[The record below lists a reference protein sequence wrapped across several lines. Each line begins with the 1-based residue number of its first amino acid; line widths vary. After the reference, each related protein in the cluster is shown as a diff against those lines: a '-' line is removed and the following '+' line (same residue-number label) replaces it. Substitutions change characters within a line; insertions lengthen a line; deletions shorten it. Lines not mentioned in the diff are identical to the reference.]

1 MSAVNEYAG
10 ETNKLRTINCTQLRN
25 KVCPPQPSLFT
36 PFCST
41 KLVDSLS
48 LCLSLFQSFSIFMR
62 LFIDLF
68 IAVADGAHN
77 CLTST
82 CASCDLRSVSML
94 CRVVS
99 RCSSVA
105 VQQAA
110 RLKGQR
116 DGGRVE
122 RRGSTYQAFINNK
135 RI

>member
-1 MSAVNEYAG
+1 
-10 ETNKLRTINCTQLRN
+10 
-25 KVCPPQPSLFT
+25 
-36 PFCST
+36 
-41 KLVDSLS
+41 
-48 LCLSLFQSFSIFMR
+48 MR

-94 CRVVS
+94 CRVLS

-105 VQQAA
+105 VQQADREKGAA
-110 RLKGQR
+110 RSE
-116 DGGRVE
+116 RVE

>member
-1 MSAVNEYAG
+1 
-10 ETNKLRTINCTQLRN
+10 
-25 KVCPPQPSLFT
+25 
-36 PFCST
+36 
-41 KLVDSLS
+41 
-48 LCLSLFQSFSIFMR
+48 MR

-116 DGGRVE
+116 GEE
-122 RRGSTYQAFINNK
+122 RRKSEEEGQHLSSIYKQ
-135 RI
+135 